1 MSVFLNPD
9 TCANCWHVHG
19 LPLEDRWADWCN
31 DNLCACRKFKSA
43 RAQNRALLTDTPA
56 DFIHSTLKALGAAR
70 RHMVEGDLFCVPEPI
85 GCGQAIRGFHDP
97 LSLEE
102 FYISGLCQECQDNF
116 FE

>member
-1 MSVFLNPD
+1 M
-9 TCANCWHVHG
+9 
-19 LPLEDRWADWCN
+19 
-31 DNLCACRKFKSA
+31 
-43 RAQNRALLTDTPA
+43 TDTPA
-56 DFIHSTLKALGAAR
+56 DFIYSTLKALGAAR
-70 RHMVEGDLFCVPEPI
+70 RHMVEGSPQCVPEPI